1 MTSLLFGI
9 SRAAVAPAILILA
22 ACGGGGGAPSVS
34 VGGTISGLAGS
45 GLVLSDN
52 GMDHLAVSGNGAFTF
67 ATKLSVGSAY
77 SVGVVAQPAN
87 QLCKVSNGSGTVSA
101 GGVTTVSVM
110 CKTVLFTVGGT
121 ATGIASTVGTLTLSL
136 SSTTANTIT
145 LQGDGPFSFAAV
157 PTGTQYAVF
166 YVGAVSN
173 ATCSILNA
181 SGTVGSSNI
190 TNIVVTCVPPPT
202 YSGQISVYGLTGPGL
217 VLGVGG
223 QTLAVSQ
230 DGTYPFPTGVAASAS
245 VSVVT
250 QPNSDFCVAGSFSV
264 VPGTYIDDVRVT
276 CHPYVYTLG
285 GTVTGLKGSGLVLTN
300 NGTNLAVNSNGPF
313 LFGPPLLAIAE
324 TYSVSVATQPS
335 NPTQYCIVQNSS
347 GTITGANVTS
357 PAVNCSTPRFAF
369 GIAANQSG
377 HPHAVVAYLVDP
389 DSGALT
395 PVAGSPYP
403 AGDSTSAIAVDPGT
417 RFLYATNQGAG
428 GGAGSNTISAYTI
441 DAASGALTAV
451 PGSPFPSAAA
461 PIAIAVEPG
470 GKYLYVAN
478 VHDNTIAAFAIDSG
492 SGALSSVTGGPV
504 VAGIDGPRQ
513 LVVHPNGKFLYA
525 AAANESLYPVLRH
538 RHRHRRIDAADRESR
553 VRECPRRSGGR
564 SFGYS
569 ALCIGALSKLHA
581 RGFRHV
587 RRHRC
592 SERQSGHVFRI
603 QRPDRQRRIPQ

>member
-1 MTSLLFGI
+1 MVT
-9 SRAAVAPAILILA
+9 
-22 ACGGGGGAPSVS
+22 
-34 VGGTISGLAGS
+34 
-45 GLVLSDN
+45 
-52 GMDHLAVSGNGAFTF
+52 
-67 ATKLSVGSAY
+67 
-77 SVGVVAQPAN
+77 QPAN
-87 QLCKVSNGSGTVSA
+87 QFCKVSNGSGTVSA

-190 TNIVVTCVPPPT
+190 TNLIVTCVPPPT

-217 VLGVGG
+217 G
-223 QTLAVSQ
+223 TRRWRSDARRIARM
-230 DGTYPFPTGVAASAS
+230 GTYPFPAGVAASAS

-250 QPNSDFCVAGSFSV
+250 QPISDFCVAGSFSV
-264 VPGTYIDDVRVT
+264 VPGTYIDDVPVT

-285 GTVTGLKGSGLVLTN
+285 GTVAGLKGSGLVLTN
-300 NGTNLAVNSNGPF
+300 NGTTLAVNANGPF
-313 LFGPPLLAIAE
+313 LFGPPLLAIAQ

-395 PVAGSPYP
+395 PAAGSPYP

-441 DAASGALTAV
+441 NAASGAADRRA
-451 PGSPFPSAAA
+451 GESFPF
-461 PIAIAVEPG
+461 
-470 GKYLYVAN
+470 
-478 VHDNTIAAFAIDSG
+478 G
-492 SGALSSVTGGPV
+492 SGP
-504 VAGIDGPRQ
+504 
-513 LVVHPNGKFLYA
+513 
-525 AAANESLYPVLRH
+525 
-538 RHRHRRIDAADRESR
+538 HRHRRGTGRQISLRGERARQHHSG
-553 VRECPRRSGGR
+553 VR
-564 SFGYS
+564 
-569 ALCIGALSKLHA
+569 H
-581 RGFRHV
+581 
-587 RRHRC
+587 
-592 SERQSGHVFRI
+592 
-603 QRPDRQRRIPQ
+603 